1 MIEQYKA
8 LLKSRLSDYRYT
20 HSVCVAQSAV
30 ELAEKYGADKEK
42 ALIAGLLHDITKEAE
57 REEHFELFKAA
68 EMSLSELERRNPKL
82 WHAMSGA
89 AYLKVKLGITDTEIL
104 DSVRYHTTARAGMT
118 LLDKVI
124 YIADFISAD
133 RVYDDV
139 EVVRSLAKKDLDETM
154 LYTQTYSINEL
165 LHKHSPIH
173 PDSVAAYNNLIMNG
187 IKYNGGEM
195 QNGF

>member
-1 MIEQYKA
+1 MIEEYKA
-8 LLKSRLSDYRYT
+8 LLKSRLSDYRYN
-20 HSVCVAQSAV
+20 HSVCVAESAV

-42 ALIAGLLHDITKEAE
+42 ALVAGLLHDITKEAD
-57 REEHFELFKAA
+57 RNEHFALFEESKM
-68 EMSLSELERRNPKL
+68 ELSELECRNPKL

-104 DSVRYHTTARAGMT
+104 DAVRYHTTARADMT

-139 EVVRSLAKKDLDETM
+139 EIVRNLAKKDLDETM
-154 LYTQTYSINEL
+154 MYTQSYSINEL
-165 LHKHSPIH
+165 LQKHSPIH
-173 PDSVAAYNNLIMNG
+173 PDSVACYNNLIMCG
-187 IKYNGGEM
+187 IKYNGGET
-195 QNGF
+195 

>member
-1 MIEQYKA
+1 MIEEYKV

-42 ALIAGLLHDITKEAE
+42 ALVAGLLHDITKEAD
-57 REEHFELFKAA
+57 REEHFELFNLC
-68 EMSLSELERRNPKL
+68 EMNLSELECCNPKL
-82 WHAMSGA
+82 WHAMSGS

-104 DSVRYHTTARAGMT
+104 DAVRYHTTARADMT

-139 EVVRSLAKKDLDETM
+139 EIVRALAKKDLDETM
-154 LYTQTYSINEL
+154 LYTQSYSINEL
-165 LHKHSPIH
+165 LQKHSPIH
-173 PDSVAAYNNLIMNG
+173 PDSVAAYNNLIMQG

-195 QNGF
+195 